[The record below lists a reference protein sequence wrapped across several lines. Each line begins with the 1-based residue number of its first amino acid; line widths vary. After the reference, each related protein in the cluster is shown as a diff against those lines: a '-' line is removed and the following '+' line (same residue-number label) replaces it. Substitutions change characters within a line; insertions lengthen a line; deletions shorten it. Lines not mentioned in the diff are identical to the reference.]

1 MPGNGRWYAEASPKT
16 SPCKGGHAGETRA
29 PRCDAREHAGETRA
43 PRGAARRERA
53 ADGGVL
59 TGSVLGRDAR
69 FVAFPRLLPLIP
81 PAPFSHT
88 GRRGSLGVLMPETE
102 DWHAGAC
109 QKIYPC
115 ERLPSPTVSGDALG
129 ARASGAQAGE
139 TPALPGSA
147 SVDRNSFR
155 SPAIAIAPQCSY
167 TGRRGRVGVL
177 KFEMGDGAQG
187 LPENLAS
194 ARLHAGETT
203 ALPGGASVDRNS
215 FRSPAI
221 AIAPQCSHTERRGRV
236 GVLTAEMGDGT
247 QGLAKKSIPVSDSL
261 LPL

>member
-1 MPGNGRWYAEASPKT
+1 MLLHGAKGACGRPDALLP
-16 SPCKGGHAGETRA
+16 PPVRLHAGGTPALPGGASVDRNSFRSPAIAIA
-29 PRCDAREHAGETRA
+29 PQCSHTER
-43 PRGAARRERA
+43 RGRV
-53 ADGGVL
+53 GVL
-59 TGSVLGRDAR
+59 TAEMGDG
-69 FVAFPRLLPLIP
+69 
-81 PAPFSHT
+81 T
-88 GRRGSLGVLMPETE
+88 Q
-102 DWHAGAC
+102 GAC

-194 ARLHAGETT
+194 ARLHVGETT
-203 ALPGGASVDRNS
+203 ALPGGARADRNS
-215 FRSPAI
+215 CRSSAI
-221 AIAPQCSHTERRGRV
+221 AVAPQCSLHG
-236 GVLTAEMGDGT
+236 
-247 QGLAKKSIPVSDSL
+247 AKGACGAS
-261 LPL
+261 